1 MAQIENSAVARKGK
15 TFSRNKK
22 QLLRIDMTPMVDLGF
37 LLITFF
43 VFTTTISQ
51 PTATDL
57 FMPRDDTKDPQP
69 LPKSLALTILLDDND
84 KLYYYHGD
92 FNDALKANE
101 IYETNYSTYAG
112 IGKVIRQKQNDIDA
126 SKKFPEGRRGIML
139 LIKPGPNANY
149 KNVVDVLDEAT
160 INDVRKWNLSGGNQ
174 TQGFNS
180 ITKKFEF
187 CFLSWSR
194 ITAPAKNELYA

>member
-160 INDVRKWNLSGGNQ
+160 INDVRKYAIVNVTSEEMEFVRRKSNSG
-174 TQGFNS
+174 F
-180 ITKKFEF
+180 
-187 CFLSWSR
+187 
-194 ITAPAKNELYA
+194 